1 MLKKI
6 VVFIFLILL
15 LLGLLAGG
23 YFFYQYKTKQL
34 IANLFEQFSP
44 VADVRY
50 DKVDIDPKG
59 LVKLTNIRISPVGFK
74 DEIIIDQIDMETE
87 HALSLFNASTW
98 FKGTLPRN
106 LNLQLSSIIFKIDA
120 DFLSVS
126 GDKSNKKMQKTIWGL
141 ACANETDFISLSKS
155 LGLEKLQIDSQIKI
169 NSYED
174 ARALQVAVGVSAPGQ
189 VRGIFEFELKSKV
202 PLNFHDRVVLSQTK
216 VSSITLNATDV
227 GFNIKRLKYCAKAEE
242 IPESNYP
249 DFYKAAVQL
258 KLVDDPEADVNELD
272 QSIMAFFNT
281 RANVVMSLS
290 PKDDLY
296 LPELFSSNFDFLT
309 APDLTLRVNSK
320 VASTRYLP
328 ILKGHSVEVV
338 PEKADHDDEL
348 LASIKLKA
356 IKKEKVDNTPRY
368 RKVDLN
374 ELENFVGK
382 EIRLRTE
389 LGKELD
395 GVLLKV
401 EEERI
406 VMRRRVEHGL
416 VTYPVKKSNI
426 ASIKNFR

>member
-1 MLKKI
+1 M
-6 VVFIFLILL
+6 
-15 LLGLLAGG
+15 GLLAGG

-44 VADVRY
+44 VAVVRY